1 MTAATRRFVN
11 STQLSAALALIAVAL
26 VVAGVALLAGVAWA
40 LITTGVFALAGAF
53 LLYEPRTKT

>member
-1 MTAATRRFVN
+1 MN